1 MFDAVLG
8 PWPWYVAGP
17 IIGLV
22 VPLLL
27 LLGGQ
32 AFGISSSLQHLCA
45 ALPAP
50 ERWKPEYLRYEWRR
64 VGGWNLSLVLGV
76 LLGGFLSGA
85 LIGAPDTGQSIS
97 EATRQDLSAL
107 GLAEFSG
114 LLPAEIFSWQGL
126 LSPAGLILIVGGGFL
141 VGFGARYASGCT
153 SGHAI
158 SGIANLQ
165 LASLVAVVGFFAG
178 GLIATFALLPMILG

>member
-1 MFDAVLG
+1 MSDALLG

-32 AFGISSSLQHLCA
+32 AFGISSSLKHLCA

-50 ERWKPEYLRYEWRR
+50 DRWKPEYLRYEWRR
-64 VGGWNLSLVLGV
+64 VGGWNLALVLGV
-76 LLGGFLSGA
+76 LLGGFLSVA
-85 LIGAPDTGQSIS
+85 LIGTPDTGQSIS
-97 EATRQDLSAL
+97 EATREDLSAL
-107 GLAEFSG
+107 GLMEFSG
-114 LLPAEIFSWQGL
+114 LLPTEIFSWQGL
-126 LSPAGLILIVGGGFL
+126 LSPAGFLLIVGGGFL

-165 LASLVAVVGFFAG
+165 IASLVAVIGFFAG
-178 GLIATFALLPMILG
+178 GLVATFALLPRILG